1 MAAISAVGWAETA
14 LSSKPNN
21 AESAWATL
29 GFAAL
34 NPTYGA
40 ARNASALLEFLQ
52 ALLRLVDDFL
62 ALAVLQLFPSLDL

>member
-14 LSSKPNN
+14 SLSKPNN

-34 NPTYGA
+34 KPT
-40 ARNASALLEFLQ
+40 
-52 ALLRLVDDFL
+52 
-62 ALAVLQLFPSLDL
+62 